1 MFLSSRH
8 IREIRESLLAIS
20 SGEWFFLACGLILG
34 ACLWL
39 LVNRKVVR
47 NVVAAL
53 KEKGIKANSA
63 TFYESAMGFTI
74 LLLNGCLLYL
84 ATMIPSFFLFSFAL
98 TGLLIGTWI
107 TMPADCD

>member
-34 ACLWL
+34 TCLWVL
-39 LVNRKVVR
+39 INRKVVR
-47 NVVAAL
+47 KAVAAL

-74 LLLNGCLLYL
+74 LLLN
-84 ATMIPSFFLFSFAL
+84 AL
-98 TGLLIGTWI
+98 
-107 TMPADCD
+107 P